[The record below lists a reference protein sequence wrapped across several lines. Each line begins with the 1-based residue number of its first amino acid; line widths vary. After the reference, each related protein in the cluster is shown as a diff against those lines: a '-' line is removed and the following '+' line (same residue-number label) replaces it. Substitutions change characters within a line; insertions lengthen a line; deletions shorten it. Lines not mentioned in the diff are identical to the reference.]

1 MAPQLTLVWAL
12 AAFAL
17 LRKIG
22 WIKRGDLS
30 L

>member
-1 MAPQLTLVWAL
+1 MLQLTLAWAL

>member
-1 MAPQLTLVWAL
+1 MPQLTLAWAL